1 MVKVSMLVES
11 AVISLW
17 NDYCF
22 SVLGHA
28 VVYILQLDTCVLLDF
43 LIF

>member
-28 VVYILQLDTCVLLDF
+28 VARILQLDTWVLLDF
-43 LIF
+43 FSF